1 MKKDRSIIFSFL
13 QTCARYLKA
22 ASLIVLV
29 MLLNSASARAQSN
42 SLVIAVEDDAAPW
55 SRADG
60 TGYANDVVSAAFKAV
75 GVDVELRVVPYARC
89 KRMAIRGTAAGCF
102 SMSPSPEFNGLI
114 ELSAKP
120 LFTPYAGYF
129 YNVNKPPQAKRQED
143 LPAKTVVGTVIGYEY
158 PPEFERL
165 VKAGIITLEESPS
178 EVMNLKKL
186 AAGRVDLALLTYD
199 EMKSP
204 AWLMTRAGVGDKVKT
219 TFRAGA
225 LNSYIGFS
233 LKHPQGAWALQQFN
247 KGFDIIT
254 RNGALRRIQQMWIQK
269 LAQEK
274 PTRSR

>member
-1 MKKDRSIIFSFL
+1 MKKDQTSVFSFL
-13 QTCARYLKA
+13 STRSSYLRAACLILLIMLANTISTVAQT
-22 ASLIVLV
+22 
-29 MLLNSASARAQSN
+29 N

-60 TGYANDVVSAAFKAV
+60 TGYANDVVVAAFKAV

-89 KRMAIRGTAAGCF
+89 KRMAERGTAAGCF
-102 SMSPSPEFNGLI
+102 SMSPAPEFNGVI

-129 YNVNKPPQAKRQED
+129 YNVNKPPQATRQEE

-165 VKAGIITLEESPS
+165 VQAGIIVLEESPS
-178 EVMNLKKL
+178 EAMNLKKL

-204 AWLMTRAGVGDKVKT
+204 EWLMMRAGVLGRVKT
-219 TFRAGA
+219 TFRAGT

-247 KGFDIIT
+247 KGFRLIT
-254 RNGALRRIQQMWIQK
+254 GNGTLRRIRQAWRQK
-269 LAQEK
+269 LAEEK
-274 PTRSR
+274 PARTR